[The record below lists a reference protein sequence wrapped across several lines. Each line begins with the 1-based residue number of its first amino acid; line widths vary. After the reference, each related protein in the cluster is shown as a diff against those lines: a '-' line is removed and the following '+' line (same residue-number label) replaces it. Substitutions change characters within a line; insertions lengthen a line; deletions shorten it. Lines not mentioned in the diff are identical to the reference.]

1 MFLRLPTVRAKLTA
15 LVSLS
20 IVVMFVALPVLSWL
34 MHRQLVDE
42 VDDRVTDAEHAFQS
56 ELDDDLLDLT
66 LASRVLAADGATAH
80 ALQRHDAARA
90 RHLAQIF
97 VDVYPD
103 IDVLLVESDGRVLAQ
118 VGCDRPPERLASVL
132 ELADVAGGKAF
143 QGIVAHGCESV
154 GSDAPPAYVIGVPV
168 AAAGA
173 VVVCLPLDRNYL
185 MNASSKLGLQLAFA
199 LPSSGADRRLVG
211 QTAQFPQ
218 SGLRVSSRESTIVG
232 YLDRSWAVARFAP
245 RQLEGREGQ
254 MGLLAALDITDI
266 HAIVQRNL
274 VYALAVL
281 ALAAAISVALGSRLA
296 GVMSN
301 ALRLVSVALEKVE
314 KLEYVHVQAVRTGDE
329 LEKLASGF
337 NRMVDGLKERDK
349 LRSTFGKYMTASV
362 MEHLLAGKVALGG
375 ESLRVTVLFTDIRSF
390 TTISERMD
398 PQQLVA
404 LLNEYFTEMVGIVM
418 QEDGVV
424 DKYIGDA
431 IMAVFG
437 APVPKTVD
445 AVNAVRA
452 AVRMRSALANLNRRL
467 EARGAPTL
475 RTGIGIHTGD
485 VVAGNIGSEKRMEYT
500 VIGDAVNVA
509 ARLETSTKDLGANIL
524 ISDDTF
530 ELTKEV
536 VDARRIGEIV
546 VKGRHQPVLMYEVMG
561 LKGEPPSV

>member
-20 IVVMFVALPVLSWL
+20 IVVMLAAMPVLSWL
-34 MHRQLVDE
+34 LHRQLVDE
-42 VDDRVTDAEHAFQS
+42 VDDRVTEAEHAFQS

-80 ALQRHDAARA
+80 ALQRHDGARA
-90 RHLAQIF
+90 RRLAQIF

-103 IDVLLVESDGRVLAQ
+103 IDVLLVESDGRILAQ
-118 VGCDRPPERLASVL
+118 VGCDHPLERVASVPEFA
-132 ELADVAGGKAF
+132 ELSEGKAVR
-143 QGIVAHGCESV
+143 GVVPHGCELP

-168 AAAGA
+168 APTGGA
-173 VVVCLPLDRNYL
+173 VVVCLPLDGNYL
-185 MNASSKLGLQLAFA
+185 KNASSKLGLQLAFA
-199 LPSSGADRRLVG
+199 S
-211 QTAQFPQ
+211 PQ
-218 SGLRVSSRESTIVG
+218 SGANRLLAHTPEFPQDGLRISSPESTM
-232 YLDRSWAVARFAP
+232 LDLRDRSWAVARFAP
-245 RQLEGREGQ
+245 RQLDGREGQ
-254 MGLLAALDITDI
+254 IGLLAALDITDI
-266 HAIVQRNL
+266 HAIVRRNL
-274 VYALAVL
+274 IYALAVL
-281 ALAAAISVALGSRLA
+281 AAAAAISVAVGSRLA
-296 GVMSN
+296 KVMSN
-301 ALRLVSVALEKVE
+301 ALRLVSEALEKVE
-314 KLEYVHVQAVRTGDE
+314 KLDYVHVEPVHTGDE

-337 NRMVDGLKERDK
+337 NRMVDGLRERDK
-349 LRSTFGKYMTASV
+349 LRSTFGKYMTATV

-375 ESLRVTVLFTDIRSF
+375 ESLKVTVLFTDIRSF

-418 QEDGVV
+418 QEDGAV

-437 APVPKTVD
+437 APVPKPVD

-452 AVRMRSALANLNRRL
+452 AVRMRGALANLNHRL
-467 EARGAPTL
+467 EARGVPAL

-530 ELTKEV
+530 ELTKDV
-536 VDARRIGEIV
+536 VDARRIGEIT
-546 VKGRHQPVLMYEVMG
+546 VKGRRQPVLMYEVTG
-561 LKGEPPSV
+561 LKGETPL